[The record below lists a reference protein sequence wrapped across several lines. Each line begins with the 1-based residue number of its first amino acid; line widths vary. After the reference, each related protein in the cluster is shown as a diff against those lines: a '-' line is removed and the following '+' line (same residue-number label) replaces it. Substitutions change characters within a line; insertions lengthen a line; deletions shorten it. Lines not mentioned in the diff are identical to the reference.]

1 MRSTQIAMNRS
12 GNPPA
17 EDIPLNTV
25 RPDAN
30 DVVDGNGGKFAQK
43 IDLHSYAG
51 LTTILAV
58 NLQQLYLL
66 FTVGPELG
74 PMFYILTTLSLISAV
89 LVVCF
94 LRSFQLSHSDNHK
107 FYYFL
112 DRSSSY
118 PIHFGKR
125 PYFKDSLLYKSGV
138 VYPDTGLQSSPA
150 NF

>member
-1 MRSTQIAMNRS
+1 MNRS

-89 LVVCF
+89 LVTALLPIRYILEKGLTSKILYYTSLVLYILILVFNLALQIFDHTVEKCQV
-94 LRSFQLSHSDNHK
+94 LLNQPLPPVQTSDNIPK
-107 FYYFL
+107 
-112 DRSSSY
+112 
-118 PIHFGKR
+118 
-125 PYFKDSLLYKSGV
+125 
-138 VYPDTGLQSSPA
+138 
-150 NF
+150 